1 MTHQNTGL
9 RQRNTVRKRACGGRT
24 TSTLRVLAAAKSP
37 IWFFKPP
44 KIKPLSPTASG
55 ARQAIGRRLGE
66 KCQQAS
72 GSPSR
77 RQATRAVTDRARGC
91 VRWGKKVE
99 TAKISGLQDVLFWTC
114 PYKLSAVAA
123 RAHQVPQGRRWP
135 RCNKLRTG
143 SQSSARPRTSSALPR
158 TRSMRAGL
166 VLIGGNTDVQRRP
179 VSPRQCFSVR
189 WS

>member
-1 MTHQNTGL
+1 VTHQNTGL

-77 RQATRAVTDRARGC
+77 RQATRAVTDRARVGVSDGVKKSRRRKSPDYRTC
-91 VRWGKKVE
+91 YSGHVR
-99 TAKISGLQDVLFWTC
+99 INSLL
-114 PYKLSAVAA
+114 
-123 RAHQVPQGRRWP
+123 
-135 RCNKLRTG
+135 
-143 SQSSARPRTSSALPR
+143 LPR
-158 TRSMRAGL
+158 ELIRYRRAVGGRDATNCGL
-166 VLIGGNTDVQRRP
+166 AHKARHARG
-179 VSPRQCFSVR
+179 RQAPCR
-189 WS
+189 EQDRCGPDWC